1 MKTQHFLHV
10 AIVFIT
16 FLSACTENKKQ
27 KTTVLQ
33 NVETSYFGQKP
44 PGLTPEI
51 FAPGVISINGRYEH
65 GISFSPNFDEVYF
78 SANKEE
84 EDPSIYFSKLEGEKW
99 TNPKKANFTKGKKV
113 GEMHPFVNPTGD
125 KIFFTAH
132 DAFTLP
138 HHKES
143 VKAWYV
149 DRLENTWST
158 AKQLDSP
165 VNKDFVFYTNQAKNG
180 DLYYTNV
187 SKWKMYYAP
196 NQNGKFSEVH
206 EVGIETGL
214 HGFISPSQD
223 YLVVNAR
230 NKENAQRKSDIYVYF
245 KKKDN
250 TWSKPINLG
259 KDVNSNF
266 AETCPSITPDGKYLF
281 FGRYNEEG
289 GISNFY
295 WVSTEVISKLK
306 IAYFKNI

>member
-1 MKTQHFLHV
+1 M
-10 AIVFIT
+10 
-16 FLSACTENKKQ
+16 
-27 KTTVLQ
+27 
-33 NVETSYFGQKP
+33 
-44 PGLTPEI
+44 
-51 FAPGVISINGRYEH
+51 
-65 GISFSPNFDEVYF
+65 GIY
-78 SANKEE
+78 
-84 EDPSIYFSKLEGEKW
+84 I
-99 TNPKKANFTKGKKV
+99 
-113 GEMHPFVNPTGD
+113 
-125 KIFFTAH
+125 I
-132 DAFTLP
+132 
-138 HHKES
+138 
-143 VKAWYV
+143 
-149 DRLENTWST
+149 
-158 AKQLDSP
+158 Q
-165 VNKDFVFYTNQAKNG
+165 
-180 DLYYTNV
+180 
-187 SKWKMYYAP
+187 MY
-196 NQNGKFSEVH
+196 QNGKFSEVH